1 MTCKPPIIIIMTAA
15 KMIHPTQPV
24 VRVGRF
30 REDCG
35 GTLVPRPDVELVL
48 LISAPCLSLDRA
60 ATSSSVDVAES
71 MTSSAW
77 WPPVRVASSSRGGTR
92 GGRGRARRGHVPNY
106 RGRMTGR
113 LANVALLV
121 VVVLA
126 TASGLGM

>member
-48 LISAPCLSLDRA
+48 LISAPCLSLDPA
-60 ATSSSVDVAES
+60 PTSPSVDVAES
-71 MTSSAW
+71 MTSPAW
-77 WPPVRVASSSRGGTR
+77 WPPARAASSSRDGVP
-92 GGRGRARRGHVPNY
+92 GGRRHAP
-106 RGRMTGR
+106 
-113 LANVALLV
+113 A
-121 VVVLA
+121 
-126 TASGLGM
+126 